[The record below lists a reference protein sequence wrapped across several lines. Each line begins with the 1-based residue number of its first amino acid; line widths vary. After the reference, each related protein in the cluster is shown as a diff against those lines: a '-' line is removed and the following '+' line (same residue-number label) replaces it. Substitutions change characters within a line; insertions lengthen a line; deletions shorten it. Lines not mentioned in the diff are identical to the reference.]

1 MPPMKIRDPHH
12 LEKVRRFY
20 AQVGDSYYH
29 SDYPYFIN
37 VRDLHTLCLKELFEQ
52 KKFGGPYHTVLD
64 IGCGTGTYLR
74 YAARFCQKGIGVD
87 VSPESIEQARLAV
100 KEEGLDHLD
109 FLCMDIVQN
118 NLPDASIDC
127 VYSYGDVLGHIP
139 DYERAIRELA
149 RLCRPGAVVS
159 LEFDNKWYLKLLWDR
174 AERRE
179 ALKNLKEGHLRTW
192 LYKGQ
197 GLDLNTFTHREIAG
211 LLRRYH
217 FKVIRTYGFDFFT
230 YLIPE
235 DYHFSTERGFM
246 ERFALSLGKL
256 DIALRGFW
264 PINRFGYSKI
274 LFARKE

>member
-1 MPPMKIRDPHH
+1 MKINDPHH

-29 SDYPYFIN
+29 SRYPYFIN
-37 VRDLHTLCLKELFEQ
+37 VRDLHFLCLKELFEQ
-52 KKFGGPYHTVLD
+52 KKFGGPYRTVLD

-74 YAARFCQKGIGVD
+74 YAARFCQKGFGVD
-87 VSPESIEQARLAV
+87 VSPESIEQARLAA
-100 KEEGLDHLD
+100 KEEGLEHLD
-109 FLCMDIVQN
+109 FRCVDIVRN
-118 NLPDASIDC
+118 DLPDASIDC

-139 DYERAIRELA
+139 DYERAIRELG

-174 AERRE
+174 AERGE

-192 LYKGQ
+192 MYKGH
-197 GLDLNTFTHREIAG
+197 GLDLNTFTHREIME
-211 LLRRYH
+211 LLSRYG
-217 FKVIRTYGFDFFT
+217 FKGIRTYGFDFFT
-230 YLIPE
+230 YLISE
-235 DYHFSTERGFM
+235 DYHFSTGRGLM
-246 ERFALSLGKL
+246 EKLALSLGNL
-256 DIALRGFW
+256 DIALRGVW